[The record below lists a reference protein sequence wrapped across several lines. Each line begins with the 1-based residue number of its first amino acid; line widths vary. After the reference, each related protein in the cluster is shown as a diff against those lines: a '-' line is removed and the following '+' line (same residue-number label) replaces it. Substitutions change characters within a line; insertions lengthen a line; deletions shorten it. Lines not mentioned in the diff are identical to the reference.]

1 MILYTA
7 MADHAQRH
15 APVTISESTQNV
27 PQQVGF
33 TMDARRLKPNNAP
46 RLQPRYLSL
55 HIREGREDI
64 RDLVVAD
71 VSRHECPRLP
81 RISLSHKI
89 RPVRRLRVGVWVL
102 SGIVPLRWIE

>member
-1 MILYTA
+1 
-7 MADHAQRH
+7 
-15 APVTISESTQNV
+15 
-27 PQQVGF
+27 
-33 TMDARRLKPNNAP
+33 MDARRLKPNNAP